1 MTQQKLIKYLMIGL
15 GSICLALGTIGIL
28 IPVLPT
34 TPFLLLA
41 SFFYLRSSEKLH
53 QWMIHHKVFGPYLY
67 NYLTHRVVPAR
78 AKVIAL
84 VTLWASLSFAMT
96 LIPLI
101 AVRIGVGAIGLAV
114 TIYILSLKSVPSVQQ
129 ED

>member
-1 MTQQKLIKYLMIGL
+1 MTHQKLIKYLMIGL

-84 VTLWASLSFAMT
+84 VTLWASLSFTMT

-101 AVRIGVGAIGLAV
+101 AVRIGIGVIGLAV
-114 TIYILSLKSVPSVQQ
+114 TVYLLQLKSLREGQ
-129 ED
+129 E